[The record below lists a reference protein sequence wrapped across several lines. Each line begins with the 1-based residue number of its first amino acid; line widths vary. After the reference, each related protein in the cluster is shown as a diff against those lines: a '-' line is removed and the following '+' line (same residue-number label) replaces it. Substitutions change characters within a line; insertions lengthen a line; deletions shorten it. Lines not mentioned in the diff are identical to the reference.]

1 LTALRL
7 FEFLRGSFSAAGGD
21 EATVEYRLVC
31 SGVLYNSR
39 VLIADW
45 TRSDACRILSPSSFK
60 LIVASSQIDEYPQEL
75 ALSFRCPV
83 VRESYKQQTGIVDQ
97 FMFRPDGEIIAGLAS
112 LLTVFTRRLITVRTK
127 VREMYEG
134 SASDVAAEFRD
145 MPIPIGDRLGT
156 YWPPRPASVITT
168 PVSTDKGWDVRT
180 DVHSHMPDPV
190 PFDPGN
196 LKSFLSWVAHQ
207 PDDVAEAFLG
217 ASRLYQK
224 ALAMML
230 EDADVAYLMLTMA
243 LDTLAGTVLKGYT
256 PDPIEIER
264 RRQDL
269 AGVLR
274 KMNLSN
280 EQISEAIFTAA
291 KDNPWSTEKF
301 VTFVKKYLPPATLSS
316 PDPLYPGLGFD
327 WLNPSP
333 DDLEGA
339 LRQVYRQRSAASHGG
354 RGYPA
359 YVTLGTSASITYD
372 AIRSMHAEWAK
383 KKLPPITWFE
393 RVVQAS
399 LMGLFASSD
408 VAE

>member
-1 LTALRL
+1 M
-7 FEFLRGSFSAAGGD
+7 
-21 EATVEYRLVC
+21 
-31 SGVLYNSR
+31 
-39 VLIADW
+39 
-45 TRSDACRILSPSSFK
+45 SPSLFK
-60 LIVASSQIDEYPQEL
+60 LIVASSPIDEYPQEL
-75 ALSFRCPV
+75 ALSFTCPV
-83 VRESYKQQTGIVDQ
+83 VEESYKQQTGIVDH

-112 LLTVFTRRLITVRTK
+112 LLTVFTRRLITVRAK
-127 VREMYEG
+127 VREMREA
-134 SASDVAAEFRD
+134 SASDVVEEFRD

-156 YWPPRPASVITT
+156 YWPPRPAAVIRT
-168 PVSTDKGWDVRT
+168 PVATEKGWEVRT
-180 DVHSHMPDPV
+180 EVQSYMPEPV
-190 PFDPGN
+190 PVDPESLEN
-196 LKSFLSWVAHQ
+196 FLLWVTRQ

-243 LDTLAGTVLKGYT
+243 LDTLAGTILKGYT

-269 AGVLR
+269 AQVLR
-274 KMNLSN
+274 RMNLSN
-280 EQISEAIFTAA
+280 GEITEAILTAA

-301 VTFVKKYLPPATLSS
+301 VTFVKKHLPVATLSS

-333 DDLEGA
+333 DDLEEA

-359 YVTLGTSASITYD
+359 YVTLGTSASISYD
-372 AIRSMHAEWAK
+372 VIRSMHAEWTK

>member
-1 LTALRL
+1 MTAFRIL
-7 FEFLRGSFSAAGGD
+7 EFLRGSFCGAHGD

-39 VLIADW
+39 VLTADW

-60 LIVASSQIDEYPQEL
+60 LIVASSPIDEYPQEL

-112 LLTVFTRRLITVRTK
+112 LLTVFTRRLITVRAK
-127 VREMYEG
+127 VREMYEA
-134 SASDVAAEFRD
+134 SNSDVAAEFRD

-156 YWPPRPASVITT
+156 YWPPRPASVTTT

-190 PFDPGN
+190 PFDPGS
-196 LKSFLSWVAHQ
+196 LKGFLSWVARQ

-230 EDADVAYLMLTMA
+230 EDADVAYLLLTMA
-243 LDTLAGTVLKGYT
+243 LDTIAGTVLKKYK
-256 PDPIEIER
+256 PDPGEIVNR
-264 RRQDL
+264 GQYL
-269 AGVLR
+269 AKILGGT
-274 KMNLSN
+274 NLSK
-280 EQISEAIFTAA
+280 EEITQVILAAA
-291 KDNPWSTEKF
+291 KDNRWSTEKF
-301 VTFVKKYLPPATLSS
+301 VKFVKTYLSAAILTS

-333 DDLEGA
+333 NDLEEA
-339 LRQVYRQRSAASHGG
+339 LRQVYARRSAASHGG

-359 YVTLGTSASITYD
+359 YITLGTSVSIHYD
-372 AIRSMHAEWAK
+372 VIRSMHADSEK

-393 RVVQAS
+393 RVVQGS

-408 VAE
+408 IAS

>member
-1 LTALRL
+1 M
-7 FEFLRGSFSAAGGD
+7 
-21 EATVEYRLVC
+21 EYRLVC

-39 VLIADW
+39 VHTTDW
-45 TRSDACRILSPSSFK
+45 TKSDACRIMSPSSFK
-60 LIVASSQIDEYPQEL
+60 LIVASSPIDEYPQEL
-75 ALSFRCPV
+75 ALSFTCPV
-83 VRESYKQQTGIVDQ
+83 VKESYKQQTGIVDH
-97 FMFRPDGEIIAGLAS
+97 FMFRPDGEIIVGLAS
-112 LLTVFTRRLITVRTK
+112 LLTVFTRRLITVRAK
-127 VREMYEG
+127 VREMYEA

-145 MPIPIGDRLGT
+145 IPIPIGDRLGT
-156 YWPPRPASVITT
+156 YWPPRPAAVTRT
-168 PVSTDKGWDVRT
+168 PVATEKGWGVRT
-180 DVHSHMPDPV
+180 EVQSHMPEPV
-190 PFDPGN
+190 PVDPESLEN
-196 LKSFLSWVAHQ
+196 FLSWVTRQ

-230 EDADVAYLMLTMA
+230 EDADIAYLLLTMA
-243 LDTLAGTVLKGYT
+243 LDTLAGTVLKKYT
-256 PDPIEIER
+256 PDPAEIVS

-269 AGVLR
+269 AKVLGE
-274 KMNLSN
+274 MNLPK
-280 EQISEAIFTAA
+280 EQITEVILTAS
-291 KDNPWSTEKF
+291 KDNPWNAEKF
-301 VTFVKKYLPPATLSS
+301 VTFVKRYLTAATLSS

-333 DDLEGA
+333 DGLEEA

-359 YVTLGTSASITYD
+359 YVTLGTSVSIPYD
-372 AIRSMHAEWAK
+372 VIRSMRAESEK